1 MILING
7 WNIVDIDRNELK
19 EDTKER
25 ICAMKYIDDFSLVVF
40 WDTQNFN
47 YIAAVEGPC
56 EIKKTFR
63 YFGRALGFLDK
74 WIVKKERSLRHD
86 RSEDDDNDEF

>member
-7 WNIVDIDRNELK
+7 WNIVDVDRNELH

-25 ICAMKYIDDFSLVVF
+25 ICAMKYIGDFSLVVF
-40 WDTQNFN
+40 WDTQTFT

-56 EIKKTFR
+56 ELKKNFR

-74 WIVKKERSLRHD
+74 WIVAKEKSLNRPKEY
-86 RSEDDDNDEF
+86 EDD